1 LDLIILIFLA
11 QSHFHIKLDI
21 FGFKM
26 KLFVEVHESE
36 RCQKLRSI
44 FLIES
49 IIHGKFDR
57 VPNWFWDT
65 IINRQVFNVLEEDY
79 RSAHVIISGVEPAI
93 IYVVE
98 VQNDWRSIIQAVKLQ
113 NDIFCFVVK
122 RVVGLLDHYCLD
134 NLVIWSPY
142 FNVRV

>member
-1 LDLIILIFLA
+1 
-11 QSHFHIKLDI
+11 
-21 FGFKM
+21 M
-26 KLFVEVHESE
+26 ELFVEVHESK
-36 RCQKLRSI
+36 RCQNVSTV
-44 FLIES
+44 FTIES
-49 IIHGKFDR
+49 IIHAIFNR
-57 VPNWFWDT
+57 IPYWFWDT